1 MTTPPNLKPQ
11 EAITKLGRIVLPYPP
26 YRPNLAA
33 SECHLFGA
41 HKGVTHSTKFGS
53 DDEVIEEVAVSTK
66 FKLVQEGDRCSCFLL
81 AQGCGGWRLCRKMR
95 CIIHP
100 SSLPVGMSGE
110 LCKC

>member
-1 MTTPPNLKPQ
+1 MNTQ

-66 FKLVQEGDRCSCFLL
+66 FKLVQEEDRCS
-81 AQGCGGWRLCRKMR
+81 GWCEAVEVDGDNTEK
-95 CIIHP
+95 
-100 SSLPVGMSGE
+100 
-110 LCKC
+110 